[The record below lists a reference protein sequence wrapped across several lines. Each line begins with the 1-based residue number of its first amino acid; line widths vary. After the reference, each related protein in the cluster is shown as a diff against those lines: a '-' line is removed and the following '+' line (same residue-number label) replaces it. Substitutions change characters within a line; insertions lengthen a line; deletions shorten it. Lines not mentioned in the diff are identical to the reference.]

1 MSETSLRSSNIF
13 QKPCLRWQWTRL
25 SRAGTNYK
33 RALLILN
40 TQNKKN
46 WKVTSYERPS
56 AAVPKNKFCQRHV
69 VLGGASRHQT
79 SFWSLHGLHRSLSSS
94 VLCRPKSLHY
104 PFMVCSSF
112 PGLLVGYI
120 NPRFGSLLLPRHL
133 IEERAFT
140 KACLQRVYVCARLSP
155 RDMSF
160 KTDHRY
166 THNLSVLFESIKFD
180 CQYGYGQRGQKNRI
194 EGYMEILPR
203 KIKRPI
209 FTAHGIWNNS
219 LVRLIHP
226 YENQKQ
232 EVYGKEFLML
242 LLYTYF

>member
-1 MSETSLRSSNIF
+1 M
-13 QKPCLRWQWTRL
+13 
-25 SRAGTNYK
+25 A
-33 RALLILN
+33 
-40 TQNKKN
+40 
-46 WKVTSYERPS
+46 
-56 AAVPKNKFCQRHV
+56 
-69 VLGGASRHQT
+69 
-79 SFWSLHGLHRSLSSS
+79 
-94 VLCRPKSLHY
+94 
-104 PFMVCSSF
+104 CSPF

-120 NPRFGSLLLPRHL
+120 NPRFASLLLPQYL
-133 IEERAFT
+133 TEIETFT
-140 KACLQRVYVCARLSP
+140 EKTTRSRCDVCARIFPLDISL
-155 RDMSF
+155 

-166 THNLSVLFESIKFD
+166 THDLSVLFESTKIDFH
-180 CQYGYGQRGQKNRI
+180 YGHGQRGQKNRI